1 MYLSGVPSLWT
12 GHNSSSDPGQMC
24 DIRIIASIF
33 DHCAADPVFIPPA
46 TMDGYAHTFAVG
58 QRDFHLGRDR
68 LTSEGQGCGFGSG
81 SCGRSCGEAGS
92 QGFFSGWSIHA

>member
-1 MYLSGVPSLWT
+1 
-12 GHNSSSDPGQMC
+12 
-24 DIRIIASIF
+24 
-33 DHCAADPVFIPPA
+33 
-46 TMDGYAHTFAVG
+46 MDGYAHTFTVG

-68 LTSEGQGCGFGSG
+68 LTSEDQGCGFGSG